1 MKNHRAPSSSH
12 SQAWVRVGN
21 GEGFKQL
28 HEGINWQSLVP
39 PLHGAPSQIASLLP
53 HPSFE
58 TFLAKFGALGSVFF
72 FFLSDA
78 GDVRT
83 KPYNRGL
90 RHAGRNAW
98 LFFSEL
104 KR

>member
-1 MKNHRAPSSSH
+1 MKNPRARSSSH

-39 PLHGAPSQIASLLP
+39 PLQGAPSQIASLLP
-53 HPSFE
+53 RPSFE
-58 TFLAKFGALGSVFF
+58 TFLAKFGELGSVLFLF
-72 FFLSDA
+72 LFLSDA

-90 RHAGRNAW
+90 RYAGRIAW
-98 LFFSEL
+98 LFFP
-104 KR
+104 